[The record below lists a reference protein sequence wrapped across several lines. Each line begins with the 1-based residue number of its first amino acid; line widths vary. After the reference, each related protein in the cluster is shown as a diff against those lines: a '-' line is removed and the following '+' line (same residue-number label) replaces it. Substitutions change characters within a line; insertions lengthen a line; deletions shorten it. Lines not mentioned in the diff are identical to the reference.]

1 MPTGLI
7 ILIALLGIPILEIA
21 VFIALGGE
29 IGIAWTLALIFITA
43 VIGTFLLRMQG
54 LSLINRIRQET
65 EAGRVP
71 GRELGH
77 GAMLLVAG
85 ILLLTPGFVTDGIG
99 FLLFVPAFRDL
110 LWRVIRS
117 RLDVTV
123 IQPGAQQR
131 PPPRGKGPTIDLGS
145 EEFRR
150 GPDPSSPWHDD
161 PEKG

>member
-21 VFIALGGE
+21 VFIALGGK

-43 VIGTFLLRMQG
+43 VIGTALLRMQG
-54 LSLINRIRQET
+54 LSLVDRIRQET

-110 LWRVIRS
+110 LWRFIRS

-123 IQPGAQQR
+123 IHPGAQRR
-131 PPPRGKGPTIDLGS
+131 PPAGDNGPTIDLGS

-150 GPDPSSPWHDD
+150 RPDRSSPWHDD
-161 PEKG
+161 PQKR